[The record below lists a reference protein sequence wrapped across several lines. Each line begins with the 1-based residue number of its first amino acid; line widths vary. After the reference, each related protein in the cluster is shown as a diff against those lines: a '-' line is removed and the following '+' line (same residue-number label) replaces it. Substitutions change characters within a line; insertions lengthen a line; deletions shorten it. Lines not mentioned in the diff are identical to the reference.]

1 MIYFKEMDGKVY
13 PAINI
18 QRENITLLIV
28 RDNRHCQI
36 KTALRNA
43 EKENNEKNVLIFSYQ
58 TSRNWDKDHYVWAQ
72 RCGVYESKRNS
83 I

>member
-1 MIYFKEMDGKVY
+1 MDGKVY
-13 PAINI
+13 PTINI

-58 TSRNWDKDHYVWAQ
+58 TSRN
-72 RCGVYESKRNS
+72 
-83 I
+83 

>member
-18 QRENITLLIV
+18 QRENITLLMV

-36 KTALRNA
+36 KIALRNA
-43 EKENNEKNVLIFSYQ
+43 EIENNYKKMS
-58 TSRNWDKDHYVWAQ
+58 SHAQ
-72 RCGVYESKRNS
+72 IRLQGAEIETIALSLVQDL
-83 I
+83 